1 MEPSPEPPPPNPNPN
16 ETTPIS
22 ADLPPDTPPK
32 RTVFR
37 VTFPD
42 PDPIRAVPKD
52 YFPSRESLGTYVGQL
67 KEELQTLVQGPLDF
81 RLASFLSSWKG
92 SNLGVR
98 ETEFENAAHL
108 TIAVLD
114 AGPYPTSKITPPLE
128 AEDWGTLASACL
140 AAIARGFSR
149 PLTEATRKTYTAFW
163 EGIEDNP
170 QRKLD
175 DGENSAFHSLLQR
188 LKATTQ
194 HLDMHINA
202 DETDGLRRWTSTSRK
217 EIEEAAR
224 CAALAELTVRQQ
236 QLEED
241 LKRTILERNVE
252 LFRTTAN
259 TLGLTIGDPTTTPH
273 SRPIP
278 STGGKCTLSGSAPHP
293 TRAPQP
299 PSLPSIPDIPLPQ
312 VPSLDVVTLTAAV
325 QTAMQPFMARLA
337 AIESLAATK
346 NLTRTETTAPRL
358 NQVQADKQARPLA
371 GQPASDP
378 NLTDSQPHPPEDWV
392 QATSKRKRG
401 KKGKLD
407 QANPTLQQINL
418 TPRSYATVTGA
429 TVATAAT
436 SQVTAQPPAQ
446 NQLTLLANPPPA
458 FTEITVVRQGGS
470 MDFRK
475 EQATQIRKPDAIV
488 REVRANM
495 TRAVAKPLPIIA
507 GRWSSGTRSRG
518 NFVFTMRGQVDFA
531 FIQTFEHFLT
541 GPFPGG
547 GQLLGIIT
555 GWAYPR
561 VWRAGFRR
569 GGCGFEIST
578 HDPTLTHSAGW
589 RALFDAALQDC
600 KDKTGNTLIDHPIA
614 KQLETC
620 ESVNSTAAQT
630 LGSFLAAFLLL
641 DFIDSAI
648 KLIPGV
654 GNPFGGSIFFLAR
667 CASVT
672 PSIFRCHVCLCT
684 QLANRLMRRR
694 RATLCLFYVRG
705 SGYHWTRG
713 DGTKPVFAIKPER
726 PSFSSS
732 SRMPAWGVLDYAVH
746 TFCFRFFTESGK
758 MKVKKCAGMY
768 KGVVYTS
775 ISIVVVSLPRSFVEP
790 LLKFAALFTRHL
802 IRSHATSPHAFAFAI
817 ASLLVCPKT
826 PNTTTQEAID
836 KTSSRAQA
844 PPRLRLP

>member
-224 CAALAELTVRQQ
+224 CAALAEVQTALHNWKIDQLTVRQQ

-589 RALFDAALQDC
+589 RV
-600 KDKTGNTLIDHPIA
+600 P
-614 KQLETC
+614 
-620 ESVNSTAAQT
+620 
-630 LGSFLAAFLLL
+630 
-641 DFIDSAI
+641 
-648 KLIPGV
+648 
-654 GNPFGGSIFFLAR
+654 
-667 CASVT
+667 
-672 PSIFRCHVCLCT
+672 
-684 QLANRLMRRR
+684 
-694 RATLCLFYVRG
+694 VR
-705 SGYHWTRG
+705 
-713 DGTKPVFAIKPER
+713 V
-726 PSFSSS
+726 
-732 SRMPAWGVLDYAVH
+732 
-746 TFCFRFFTESGK
+746 
-758 MKVKKCAGMY
+758 
-768 KGVVYTS
+768 
-775 ISIVVVSLPRSFVEP
+775 
-790 LLKFAALFTRHL
+790 
-802 IRSHATSPHAFAFAI
+802 
-817 ASLLVCPKT
+817 
-826 PNTTTQEAID
+826 
-836 KTSSRAQA
+836 
-844 PPRLRLP
+844 